1 MHVFSCV
8 NTTSGIS
15 PESDPEEYVE
25 ITEDMWQF
33 FHDIYGG
40 GPEVRSKL
48 GLLRKLSAQNRA
60 AEEALAAD
68 DSTGEIQED
77 GEIAAP
83 PPEEADVGTIEDVS
97 DCVSDVSM
105 HTDSTD
111 LSVESNY
118 EEEAA
123 AEHKSPARMRTAHGR
138 GRRRFRY
145 KIAQKYKPV
154 KVQNSGD
161 SC

>member
-1 MHVFSCV
+1 MLKRSRI
-8 NTTSGIS
+8 T
-15 PESDPEEYVE
+15 PESNPEEYVE

-60 AEEALAAD
+60 AEEALAAEEVAAR
-68 DSTGEIQED
+68 EIQED
-77 GEIAAP
+77 GEIAVSNE
-83 PPEEADVGTIEDVS
+83 PEEGMIEDVS
-97 DCVSDVSM
+97 DSVSDVSM
-105 HTDSTD
+105 HTNSTD
-111 LSVESNY
+111 LSVGSNCA
-118 EEEAA
+118 EEEQEAA
-123 AEHKSPARMRTAHGR
+123 AVVVERKSPTRIKVSHGR
-138 GRRRFRY
+138 GKKRFRY